1 MIPARLPTR
10 VSSSEWRPE
19 ENNRPSTELKFGEA
33 LAELAVEETP
43 EVDPVEAVRES
54 REDV

>member
-1 MIPARLPTR
+1 MSRSGWR
-10 VSSSEWRPE
+10 SEE
-19 ENNRPSTELKFGEA
+19 DDRPSEELRFGEA
-33 LAELAVEETP
+33 LAEFAVEESP

>member
-1 MIPARLPTR
+1 M
-10 VSSSEWRPE
+10 SSSEWRPE
-19 ENNRPSTELKFGEA
+19 EDDRRSKELSFGEA

>member
-1 MIPARLPTR
+1 MPLHIPVRM
-10 VSSSEWRPE
+10 SISEWRPE
-19 ENNRPSTELKFGEA
+19 EGDRPSEDLKFGEA

-43 EVDPVEAVRES
+43 EIDSVEAVRES